1 MTASP
6 ADATTGD
13 ATSGEPVSVPGT
25 FITRAAAAVKR
36 EGPGEVDH
44 ALRRRRWRGQEAQ
57 LAVVLL
63 LVRAVGDQAE
73 EVNVEAAVLAQ
84 VHEVVRAADDI
95 DPALAA
101 CVQLP
106 LAGPHLAPDS
116 PSAPPPMTLSAFG
129 MNLRVRVSFKAPW
142 RSPAAHAD
150 MDAHQFLARLC
161 DMIDHRW
168 QVLPCRSG
176 PMGQVSVLARVST
189 GASWGRLGISRPL
202 GLRSLL
208 GCKAADLGQLP
219 RYPVGICAAT
229 RSPRCGS
236 KLVQFWFVFP
246 THRTKVA

>member
-150 MDAHQFLARLC
+150 MDAH
-161 DMIDHRW
+161 
-168 QVLPCRSG
+168 RSG

-229 RSPRCGS
+229 RSPAAVQNWFNSGS
-236 KLVQFWFVFP
+236 FSRP
-246 THRTKVA
+246 TEPKWRKCRN